1 MAYFK
6 KYFLI
11 VFVLLFFGC
20 FGALSYIDLLNANTK
35 DNMQDTK
42 SLSIFE
48 KDRALK
54 DKYKKFETDYSDN
67 FFNKLG
73 FVETY
78 GGLQKMLGKKLVDD
92 PVYFRRVYKGENDM
106 LYYIIQKKD
115 INNDAVKNIINLRDN
130 LDVPVVFIMPPN
142 KHSIASTNFPYGV
155 LDYSTTNS
163 DDLYKKLVE
172 GGIMTL
178 NLNEDY
184 FKEKMDDT
192 KSFYMTDT
200 HWKNETAFW
209 GYQKTFEFLKS
220 QVSYKLSNENNST
233 DLSNY
238 SIQKYN
244 NTFIGSMGKRVGK
257 NYISKKDDYSLI
269 IPAFE
274 TSYNYKKFDENYNM
288 LSEKRGSFEEVF
300 VDKSVL
306 EDKDEYKDKY
316 TTMMGYG
323 SPYEIITN
331 PKVKY
336 KSKIV
341 IIKDSYAMPFSAYL
355 STNVNSIH
363 MFDTRYE
370 NIRNTLHSTIK
381 TINPDMVMFVCSPSS
396 VFYFEDMFKF

>member
-1 MAYFK
+1 MQIPK
-6 KYFLI
+6 TTIKT
-11 VFVLLFFGC
+11 
-20 FGALSYIDLLNANTK
+20 LSLCQFSK
-35 DNMQDTK
+35 
-42 SLSIFE
+42 
-48 KDRALK
+48 
-54 DKYKKFETDYSDN
+54 
-67 FFNKLG
+67 KLG

-106 LYYIIQKKD
+106 LYYIISKKD
-115 INNDAVKNIINLRDN
+115 INKDAVKSITNFRDN

-331 PKVKY
+331 PKVKD

>member
-1 MAYFK
+1 MTYFK

-20 FGALSYIDLLNANTK
+20 FGALSYIDFLNANTK
-35 DNMQDTK
+35 DNKQDIK

-48 KDRALK
+48 KDRVLK
-54 DKYKKFETDYSDN
+54 EKYKKFETDYGDN

-78 GGLQKMLGKKLVDD
+78 GGLQKVLGKKLVDD
-92 PVYFRRVYKGENDM
+92 PVYSRRVYKGENDM
-106 LYYIIQKKD
+106 LYYIISKKD
-115 INNDAVKNIINLRDN
+115 INKDAVKSITNLREN

-209 GYQKTFEFLKS
+209 GYQKTFEFLKT
-220 QVSYKLSNENNST
+220 QLSYKLSNDNKST
-233 DLSNY
+233 DLNNY

-244 NTFIGSMGKRVGK
+244 DTFIGSMGKRVGK
-257 NYISKKDDYSLI
+257 KYISKKDDYSLI

-331 PKVKY
+331 PKVKD

-370 NIRNTLHSTIK
+370 NIRNTLYSTIK

>member
-1 MAYFK
+1 MTYFK

-244 NTFIGSMGKRVGK
+244 STFIGSMGKRVGK

-331 PKVKY
+331 PKVKD

>member
-1 MAYFK
+1 MIYFK
-6 KYFLI
+6 KYFLF
-11 VFVLLFFGC
+11 VFVLLFLGC
-20 FGALSYIDLLNANTK
+20 FGALSYIDFLSANIQNAK
-35 DNMQDTK
+35 PDLK
-42 SLSIFE
+42 SASFFE
-48 KDRALK
+48 KDRILK
-54 DKYKKFETDYSDN
+54 EKYKKFETDYSDN
-67 FFNKLG
+67 FSNKLG

-78 GGLQKMLGKKLVDD
+78 GGLQKMLGKKLIDD
-92 PVYFRRVYKGENDM
+92 PVSFRRVYKGENDM
-106 LYYIIQKKD
+106 LYYIIPKKD
-115 INNDAVKNIINLRDN
+115 INDDAVKSITNLRDN
-130 LDVPVVFIMPPN
+130 LDVPVIFVMPPN

-172 GGIMTL
+172 GGIITL

-184 FKEKMDDT
+184 FKDKLDDA

-220 QVSYKLSNENNST
+220 QMSHKLSNSDNSN

-238 SIQKYN
+238 SIQKFD

-257 NYISKKDDYSLI
+257 NYIDKKDDYSLI

-274 TSYNYKKFDENYNM
+274 TSYNYKKYDENYNM
-288 LSEKRGSFEEVF
+288 VSEKLGKFEEVF
-300 VDKSVL
+300 VDKSIL

-331 PKVKY
+331 QKVKDN
-336 KSKIV
+336 SKIV

-370 NIRNTLHSTIK
+370 NIRKTLLSTIK
-381 TINPDMVMFVCSPSS
+381 TIKPDMVMFVCSPSS

>member
-20 FGALSYIDLLNANTK
+20 FGALSYIDFLNANTK
-35 DNMQDTK
+35 DNNQDIK

-48 KDRALK
+48 KDRVLK
-54 DKYKKFETDYSDN
+54 KKYKKFETDYGDN

-92 PVYFRRVYKGENDM
+92 PVYSRRVYKGENDM
-106 LYYIIQKKD
+106 LYYIISKKD
-115 INNDAVKNIINLRDN
+115 INKDAVKSITNFRDN

-220 QVSYKLSNENNST
+220 QVSYKLSNENKST

-331 PKVKY
+331 PKVKD

>member
-331 PKVKY
+331 PKVKD

>member
-1 MAYFK
+1 MTYFK

-20 FGALSYIDLLNANTK
+20 FGALSYIDFLNVNTK
-35 DNMQDTK
+35 DNKQDIK

-48 KDRALK
+48 KDRVLK
-54 DKYKKFETDYSDN
+54 EKYKKFETDYGDN

-78 GGLQKMLGKKLVDD
+78 GGLQKVLGKKLVDD

-106 LYYIIQKKD
+106 LYYIISKKD
-115 INNDAVKNIINLRDN
+115 INKDAVKSITNLREN

-172 GGIMTL
+172 SGIMTL

-209 GYQKTFEFLKS
+209 GYQKTFEFLKT
-220 QVSYKLSNENNST
+220 QVSYKLSNDNKST
-233 DLSNY
+233 DLNNY

-244 NTFIGSMGKRVGK
+244 DTFIGSMGKRVGK
-257 NYISKKDDYSLI
+257 KYISKKDDYSLI

-323 SPYEIITN
+323 SPYGIITN
-331 PKVKY
+331 PKVKD

>member
-1 MAYFK
+1 MTYFK

-35 DNMQDTK
+35 DNMQDIK

-244 NTFIGSMGKRVGK
+244 STFIGSMGKRVGK

-331 PKVKY
+331 PKVKD

>member
-1 MAYFK
+1 MTYFK

-331 PKVKY
+331 PKVKD